1 MLSRSTV
8 IGGLIWTYILAVGLE
23 QSMRM
28 ILNLR
33 LTSYADPSVYFTSNK
48 YIPGVHPLSIL
59 SSNLFVSLNR
69 GLIEKGEREV

>member
-1 MLSRSTV
+1 
-8 IGGLIWTYILAVGLE
+8 
-23 QSMRM
+23 MRM

-33 LTSYADPSVYFTSNK
+33 LTTYVDPSVYLTSNK
-48 YIPGVHPLSIL
+48 YIPGVDPLSIL